1 MIRRLLPLALSLVA
15 VATLASCGTFS
26 NNHEAA
32 SVNGVALDRSDLEL
46 YTRELF
52 AVDSDTVPAD
62 RPREVLSNWVIDEL
76 IRQYLAE
83 QDVSI
88 DDATIEQATSQ
99 VESGLAGQ
107 QLEVSE
113 ATRSFLVDSTA
124 ARLTFSN
131 TQQDGALLEFA
142 ESASVVIDPRYG
154 RWDLDAGA
162 VLALG

>member
-32 SVNGVALDRSDLEL
+32 SVNGVALDRSDLER

-52 AVDSDTVPAD
+52 AVDGDTVPAD

-83 QDVSI
+83 KDVSI
-88 DDATIEQATSQ
+88 DGATIEQAKGQ
-99 VESGLAGQ
+99 VESGLAVQ

-124 ARLTFSN
+124 ARMTFSN

-142 ESASVVIDPRYG
+142 EAASVVIDPRYG

>member
-1 MIRRLLPLALSLVA
+1 VIRRLLPLALSLVA

-46 YTRELF
+46 FTRELF
-52 AVDSDTVPAD
+52 AAQDGTI
-62 RPREVLSNWVIDEL
+62 LT
-76 IRQYLAE
+76 E
-83 QDVSI
+83 QDLSI
-88 DDATIEQATSQ
+88 DNATIEQAKSQ

-142 ESASVVIDPRYG
+142 DSAAVVIDPRYG

>member
-1 MIRRLLPLALSLVA
+1 VIRRLLPLALSLVA

-32 SVNGVALDRSDLEL
+32 SVNGVALDRSDLER

-52 AVDSDTVPAD
+52 AVDGDTVPAD

-83 QDVSI
+83 KDVSI
-88 DDATIEQATSQ
+88 DGATIEQAKGQ
-99 VESGLAGQ
+99 VESGLAVQ

-124 ARLTFSN
+124 ARMTFSN

-142 ESASVVIDPRYG
+142 EAASVVIDPRYG